1 MFHSKS
7 FQTGQFDWSDDLQG
21 VILGSFSYGYIASQ
35 ILGGYLAGRFGPK
48 KTVFWGV
55 ALSTV
60 CTLLGP
66 LASIGSP
73 YLLIITQVAEWHRSG
88 EQIPCTCQNYK
99 NGNETRNVFL
109 KSIISDQKFKLT
121 HYRITTSFLLVTSLN

>member
-1 MFHSKS
+1 MKCCKSFFRFFEIFHSES

-21 VILGSFSYGYIASQ
+21 VVLGSFSYGYIASQ

-48 KTVFWGV
+48 KTVFCGV

-73 YLLIITQVAEWHRSG
+73 YLLIITQVLNGIGQVSKFHPLVRIIKIEMKLELCSLDLLF
-88 EQIPCTCQNYK
+88 QIKTK
-99 NGNETRNVFL
+99 
-109 KSIISDQKFKLT
+109 
-121 HYRITTSFLLVTSLN
+121 

>member
-1 MFHSKS
+1 MFHSES

-73 YLLIITQVAEWHRSG
+73 YLFIITQVLNGIGQVSKFHALVRIIKIEMKL
-88 EQIPCTCQNYK
+88 EPCS
-99 NGNETRNVFL
+99 L
-109 KSIISDQKFKLT
+109 D
-121 HYRITTSFLLVTSLN
+121 LLFQMKTK